1 MAGAAAKRYA
11 RAIFDLAREEGQI
24 EEWAERLRVVHEL
37 FSMPEVREVL
47 ASPSIAATR
56 RQELATSLLGQTA
69 VGREGVNLARLLIEA
84 DRLSALDDIVE
95 EYRRLADDE
104 AGRVRVTATTAI
116 PLSREEVDRLV
127 DDLSRRLG
135 REVRLEVRVDP
146 AILGGLVL
154 QIGDRVIDASVAARL
169 QQLRRRLGGT

>member
-104 AGRVRVTATTAI
+104 AGRVRV
-116 PLSREEVDRLV
+116 
-127 DDLSRRLG
+127 
-135 REVRLEVRVDP
+135 
-146 AILGGLVL
+146 
-154 QIGDRVIDASVAARL
+154 
-169 QQLRRRLGGT
+169 